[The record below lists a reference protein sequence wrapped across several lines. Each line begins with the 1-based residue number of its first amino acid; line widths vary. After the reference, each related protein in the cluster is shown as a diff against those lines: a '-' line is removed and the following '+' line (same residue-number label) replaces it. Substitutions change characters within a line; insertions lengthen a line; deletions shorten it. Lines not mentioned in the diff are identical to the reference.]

1 MAPRPSPATDPI
13 FLSRVAEATVR
24 VGVLVVLVAWCV
36 QIVWPFLVPLVW
48 GVIIAIAAYP
58 SYHWLEVALG
68 GRRKL
73 AATIFTLLAL
83 VLLIGPTILLAETLV
98 GGVQTLAINMRDGT
112 VAIPAPPEGVGQWPV
127 IGQPL
132 QRVWQLASV
141 DLLEQAIGHMGPQLR
156 AIARWLLSTA
166 AGLSLG
172 ILQFVFAII
181 IAGVLLAQARPSHR
195 AAYAVA
201 TRLAG
206 ERGAEL
212 ADLAH
217 MTIRSVTRGIL
228 GVALIQSLL
237 AGLGF
242 LAVGLPAAGF
252 LALICLVL
260 ALVQSIAIVLVP
272 TVIYVFAT
280 ADPVAAGVYL
290 IWSLFVLLIDNV
302 LKPILLGRGVKA
314 PMVVIF
320 IGAIGGFLASGI
332 IGLFVGAVV
341 LAVGYQLFLSWL
353 YQGQPLGEVHP
364 ESGLLPQ
371 KEVESQAG
379 RDDKVR

>member
-1 MAPRPSPATDPI
+1 VVPQPSPANDPV
-13 FLSRVAEATVR
+13 FLSRIVEATVR
-24 VGVLVVLVAWCV
+24 VGVLVVLVAWCL
-36 QIVWPFLVPLVW
+36 QIVWPFVVPLIW
-48 GVIIAIAAYP
+48 GIIIAIAAHP
-58 SYHWLEVALG
+58 IYHRLQVALG

-83 VLLIGPTILLAETLV
+83 ILLIGPTILLAETLIV
-98 GGVQTLAINMRDGT
+98 SAQELASDLRDGT
-112 VAIPAPPEGVGQWPV
+112 VVIPVPPESIGQWPV

-132 QRVWQLASV
+132 ERFWRLASV
-141 DLLEQAIGHMGPQLR
+141 NLEQALGEIGPQLR
-156 AIARWLLSTA
+156 ALASWLLSTV
-166 AGLSLG
+166 AGVGLG

-181 IAGVLLAQARPSHR
+181 TAGVLLTQAQPGRRVAD
-195 AAYAVA
+195 AIA

-206 ERGAEL
+206 DRGAEL

-228 GVALIQSLL
+228 GVALIQALL

-252 LALICLVL
+252 LALICLLL
-260 ALVQSIAIVLVP
+260 AMVQSILIVLLP

-280 ADPVAAGVYL
+280 ADPVVAAVFL
-290 IWSLFVLLIDNV
+290 IWSLFVGLIDNV

-314 PMVVIF
+314 PMIVIF
-320 IGAIGGFLASGI
+320 LGAIGGFLASGV

-341 LAVGYQLFLSWL
+341 LALGYELFLAWL
-353 YQGQPLGEVHP
+353 YPGQPLAE
-364 ESGLLPQ
+364 E
-371 KEVESQAG
+371 QAKSWPSPPTSPPSL
-379 RDDKVR
+379 RR

>member
-1 MAPRPSPATDPI
+1 MAPRPSPATDPV

-24 VGVLVVLVAWCV
+24 VGVLVVLVAWCL

-58 SYHWLEVALG
+58 AYRWLQVALG

-98 GGVQTLAINMRDGT
+98 GGTQELAINMRDGT
-112 VAIPAPPEGVGQWPV
+112 VAIPAPPEGISQWPV

-132 QRVWQLASV
+132 QRLWQLASV
-141 DLLEQAIGHMGPQLR
+141 DLEQALGHMGPQLR
-156 AIARWLLSTA
+156 AFARWLLSAA
-166 AGLSLG
+166 AGVGLG

-181 IAGVLLAQARPSHR
+181 IAGVLLAQARPGHR
-195 AAYAVA
+195 AAYAIA
-201 TRLAG
+201 IRLAG

-260 ALVQSIAIVLVP
+260 ALVQSIVIVLVP

-280 ADPVAAGVYL
+280 ADPVVAGVFL
-290 IWSLFVLLIDNV
+290 IWSLFVGLIDNV

-314 PMVVIF
+314 PMIVIF
-320 IGAIGGFLASGI
+320 IGAIGGFLAFGI

-341 LAVGYQLFLSWL
+341 LALGYELFLSWL
-353 YQGQPLGEVHP
+353 HEGQPLGE
-364 ESGLLPQ
+364 EQ
-371 KEVESQAG
+371 VE
-379 RDDKVR
+379 

>member
-1 MAPRPSPATDPI
+1 MVPQPSPATDPV
-13 FLSRVAEATVR
+13 FLSRIVEATVR
-24 VGVLVVLVAWCV
+24 VGVLVVLVAWCL
-36 QIVWPFLVPLVW
+36 QIVWPFLIPVIW

-58 SYHWLEVALG
+58 IYHRLQVALG

-83 VLLIGPTILLAETLV
+83 VLLIGPTILLAETLIASA
-98 GGVQTLAINMRDGT
+98 QELATDLRDGT
-112 VAIPAPPEGVGQWPV
+112 VAVPVPPEGIGQWPV

-132 QRVWQLASV
+132 ERFWRLASV
-141 DLLEQAIGHMGPQLR
+141 NLEQALGEIGPQLR
-156 AIARWLLSTA
+156 AFASWLLSA
-166 AGLSLG
+166 VAGVGLG
-172 ILQFVFAII
+172 ILQFVFSII
-181 IAGVLLAQARPSHR
+181 TAGVLLAQAQPGRR
-195 AAYAVA
+195 VAYAIA

-206 ERGAEL
+206 EQGPEL

-228 GVALIQSLL
+228 GVALIQALL

-260 ALVQSIAIVLVP
+260 ALVQSIVIVLIP

-280 ADPVAAGVYL
+280 ADPVVAAVFL
-290 IWSLFVLLIDNV
+290 IWSLFVGLIDNV

-314 PMVVIF
+314 PMIVIF
-320 IGAIGGFLASGI
+320 LGAIGGFLAFGV

-341 LAVGYQLFLSWL
+341 LALGYELFLAWL
-353 YQGQPLGEVHP
+353 YQGQPLAEEQGE
-364 ESGLLPQ
+364 S
-371 KEVESQAG
+371 
-379 RDDKVR
+379 

>member
-1 MAPRPSPATDPI
+1 MAPRPSPATDRV

-24 VGVLVVLVAWCV
+24 VGVLVVLVAWCL

-58 SYHWLEVALG
+58 AYRWLQVALG

-98 GGVQTLAINMRDGT
+98 GGTQELAIKMRDGT
-112 VAIPAPPEGVGQWPV
+112 VAIPAPPEGVSRWPV

-132 QRVWQLASV
+132 QRLWQLASV
-141 DLLEQAIGHMGPQLR
+141 DLEQALGHMGPQLR
-156 AIARWLLSTA
+156 AFARWLLSAA
-166 AGLSLG
+166 AGVGLG

-181 IAGVLLAQARPSHR
+181 IAGVLLAQARPGHR
-195 AAYAVA
+195 AAYAIA
-201 TRLAG
+201 IRLAG

-260 ALVQSIAIVLVP
+260 ALVQSIVIVLVP

-280 ADPVAAGVYL
+280 ADPVVAGVFL
-290 IWSLFVLLIDNV
+290 IWSLFVGLIDNV

-314 PMVVIF
+314 PMIVIF
-320 IGAIGGFLASGI
+320 IGAIGGFLAFGI

-341 LAVGYQLFLSWL
+341 LALGYELFLSWL
-353 YQGQPLGEVHP
+353 HEGQPLGEEQV
-364 ESGLLPQ
+364 ESGLLRQ
-371 KEVESQAG
+371 QAAG
-379 RDDKVR
+379 SEAGGDDR